1 MKILVATDGSEGS
14 EKAIRFASKLA
25 SESNS
30 SITLLHVIPK
40 IETTKEEI
48 ITLLKEEI
56 GSPEKAG
63 KKYLEEGRKIVE
75 EFGIKPDTK
84 LVEGDEVDEILEEGG
99 NYDLIVAGSYGKGKV
114 NEFLLGSV
122 SSKLVHKSVV
132 PVLVVR

>member
-56 GSPEKAG
+56 GSPEEAG
-63 KKYLEEGRKIVE
+63 EKYLEEGRKIVE

-84 LVEGDEVDEILEEGG
+84 LLDGDEVDEILKEAER
-99 NYDLIVAGSYGKGKV
+99 YDLIVTGAHGRGAV
-114 NEFLLGSV
+114 DRFLLGSV
-122 SSKLVHKSVV
+122 SSKLVHKSKV
-132 PVLVVR
+132 PALVVR